1 MVQTQKKSRTK
12 KEPNVA
18 TKQPSS
24 EPGLFELFMGLAEL
38 LDEPYR
44 TPAKKIVNIL
54 FFAIIAMLAMYLIS
68 SFMVALTDPQTGQL
82 ISNNKS
88 ILTIGAGAI
97 VAIMGLTKGTYKK

>member
-1 MVQTQKKSRTK
+1 MAQTQKKPRTK
-12 KEPNVA
+12 KKPNAA

-24 EPGLFELFMGLAEL
+24 EPGLFELFMGLAEQ

-44 TPAKKIVNIL
+44 TSGKKIVNVL
-54 FFAIIAMLAMYLIS
+54 FFATIAMLAVSLIS

-88 ILTIGAGAI
+88 ILTIGACAI
-97 VAIMGLTKGTYKK
+97 GAIMGFTKETYKK